1 MEAEEIFR
9 TVANRANLSRE
20 EAADL
25 TRAVLLTVAD
35 RLSRG
40 EIRELRL
47 RLPAPLDESLS
58 PSRRTVDKFGLD
70 EFLRRISGRTG
81 LNAAETSR
89 GVSAVLTVLR
99 DANIGNTFDHAM
111 SQLPSEFRQLVWQE

>member
-9 TVANRANLSRE
+9 TVADRASLSRE

-58 PSRRTVDKFGLD
+58 RSRRTLDKFGLD

-81 LNAAETSR
+81 LNADETSR